1 MNEMSKTEITDKKKR
16 YAAGVL
22 KYAQM
27 GYWMGITPPR
37 TPTFWRCSASPRR
50 RAWTRSRRRQQWR
63 AKARPRPN
71 RTIARRAARGRG
83 LATEKGPRRMARPFV
98 LTSRRD

>member
-27 GYWMGITPPR
+27 GYWDGDYTP
-37 TPTFWRCSASPRR
+37 
-50 RAWTRSRRRQQWR
+50 
-63 AKARPRPN
+63 
-71 RTIARRAARGRG
+71 
-83 LATEKGPRRMARPFV
+83 
-98 LTSRRD
+98 